1 MWLFT
6 VHGFYSI
13 VQKAPGEWHVR
24 ARVKR
29 DLDNLKK
36 LTRLRISVEQSYAGS
51 DYPWRMIVGK
61 KAKDIIIQAL
71 GDDIEYGN
79 FKGEVGRRPDQAD
92 KLPAL
97 HEIWAIMAAHQR
109 GAKIR

>member
-13 VQKAPGEWHVR
+13 VQKGPAEWHVR
-24 ARVKR
+24 AREKQ

-36 LTRLRISVEQSYAGS
+36 LTRLRIAVQESYPGS
-51 DYPWRMIVGK
+51 DYPWRMLVGK
-61 KAKDIIIQAL
+61 RGKDIIIKAL
-71 GDDIEYGN
+71 GDDIEYHN
-79 FKGEVGRRPDQAD
+79 FKGEVGCRPDQRA
-92 KLPAL
+92 KLPAY

-109 GAKIR
+109 GAIIR

>member
-13 VQKAPGEWHVR
+13 VNKRPGEWHVR
-24 ARVKR
+24 AREKQ

-36 LTRLRISVEQSYAGS
+36 LTGLRIAVQESYPGS
-51 DYPWRMIVGK
+51 DYPWRMLVGK
-61 KAKDIIIQAL
+61 RGREIIIKAL
-71 GDDIEYGN
+71 GDDINYGN
-79 FKGEVGRRPDQAD
+79 FKGEVGRRSDQAA
-92 KLPAL
+92 KLPAY

-109 GAKIR
+109 GTIIR

>member
-13 VQKAPGEWHVR
+13 VQKTPDEWHVR

-36 LTRLRISVEQSYAGS
+36 LTRLRVKIEESWPGS
-51 DYPWRMIVGK
+51 DYPWRIIVTRRQKGR
-61 KAKDIIIQAL
+61 IIRDL
-71 GDDIEYGN
+71 GEDIEYSN
-79 FKGEVGRRPDQAD
+79 FKGEVGRRPDQAG

-97 HEIWAIMAAHQR
+97 HEIWAIMAAPYS
-109 GAKIR
+109 